1 MSSYN
6 HTIKYED
13 TRPEA
18 PSRTIL
24 HSIRCNIK
32 MIVCN
37 RKHEM
42 KRKCKCINIFLVLS
56 VIYNILFYHIYPPV
70 SDSSVTGYFSVTKEI
85 FSDHELQERKGEH
98 FLFLHSSVIT
108 GVRSAVIT
116 EVSKTKRFETSSRG
130 PSMKR
135 DINTVIS
142 MLKLSLVLLSNQL
155 NSTFSIIAIVH

>member
-1 MSSYN
+1 
-6 HTIKYED
+6 
-13 TRPEA
+13 
-18 PSRTIL
+18 
-24 HSIRCNIK
+24 

-37 RKHEM
+37 REHEM
-42 KRKCKCINIFLVLS
+42 RRKCKCINIFLVLS

-70 SDSSVTGYFSVTKEI
+70 SESSVTDYFSVTKEI
-85 FSDHELQERKGEH
+85 FSYHGLQERERKGEH

-116 EVSKTKRFETSSRG
+116 EASETKRFETSSRG
-130 PSMKR
+130 PNMKR

-155 NSTFSIIAIVH
+155 NSTFSIIAIVHWCLLAISTSQCFLWT

>member
-6 HTIKYED
+6 HTIRYED

-18 PSRTIL
+18 PSRAIL
-24 HSIRCNIK
+24 PSIRCNIK

-37 RKHEM
+37 REHEM
-42 KRKCKCINIFLVLS
+42 RRKCKCINIFLVLS

-70 SDSSVTGYFSVTKEI
+70 SESSVTDYFSVTKEI
-85 FSDHELQERKGEH
+85 FSYHGLQERERKGEH

-108 GVRSAVIT
+108 GVRSAAVIT
-116 EVSKTKRFETSSRG
+116 EASETKRFETSSRG

-135 DINTVIS
+135 TRDI
-142 MLKLSLVLLSNQL
+142 
-155 NSTFSIIAIVH
+155 